1 MILSKNDTTWTERVF
16 EWLTILLAFCLP
28 VYKKIM
34 PLIIL
39 LWIISSMTR
48 ATWRHIKPGAATV
61 LTIGVYYLM
70 NVLWIFK
77 GFFREEALFNLE
89 VKASFLIFP
98 LVFLFHRQIPVLLRM
113 RALLA
118 FVWGSL
124 SFIVGSLAY
133 AVFDFSSSLD
143 PLAFTYS
150 KLALWFHPTY
160 LATYLAFS
168 LLITG
173 WLDVKGVH
181 LWGSRKFHH
190 FVEII
195 MVLYIGLLASK
206 AGYLS
211 AMLAMLFV
219 GLFWYRRRRTSFAT
233 VYLVVGTMLLSATV
247 YFSPKSQSRFKEMVS
262 APATDQLTE
271 NSKPF
276 ATGSTGMRVVAWK
289 ASLELLMKHPLGVG
303 TGDVT
308 PELVRIYQREGEHK
322 VAEKQLNSHN
332 QFLQAAVAFGWP
344 GVLIVIALMWF
355 ATTHAL
361 RKKDFIFLGLIAIIG
376 MNMLFE
382 SFWELQAGVIFTAF
396 WFCLLTRSE
405 KALPHD

>member
-1 MILSKNDTTWTERVF
+1 MMANKTSTPWNERVF

-39 LWIISSMTR
+39 LWIIFAMTR
-48 ATWRHIKPGAATV
+48 ATWKHLKPGVATV
-61 LTIGVYYLM
+61 AGIGVYYLL
-70 NVLWIFK
+70 NLIWAFH
-77 GFFREEALFNLE
+77 GFFREEAFFSLE

-98 LVFLFHRQIPVLLRM
+98 LVFLFHRPFPMLLRM

-124 SFIVGSLAY
+124 AFVAGSLIWATTEF
-133 AVFDFSSSLD
+133 VTTLD
-143 PLAFTYS
+143 PLVFTYS
-150 KLALWFHPTY
+150 QLALWFHPTY
-160 LATYLAFS
+160 LAVYLSFS

-173 WLDVKGVH
+173 WLDVKSVH

-190 FVEII
+190 FAEIL

-206 AGYLS
+206 AGYIS
-211 AMLAMLFV
+211 AMMAILFV

-233 VYLVVGTMLLSATV
+233 IYVVAGIVLLAATV
-247 YFSPKSQSRFKEMVS
+247 YFSPKSQSRIREMVQT
-262 APATDQLTE
+262 PTE
-271 NSKPF
+271 QPIQKNEKTY
-276 ATGSTGMRVVAWK
+276 ATGSTSMRLVAWS
-289 ASLELLMKHPLGVG
+289 ASLELLMEHPLGVG

-308 PELVRIYQREGEHK
+308 PELVRIYEREGETK

-344 GVLIVIALMWF
+344 GLLTVLAIMLF
-355 ATTHAL
+355 ATRLAL
-361 RKKDFIFLGLIAIIG
+361 KKRDFVFLGLLAIIG
-376 MNMLFE
+376 MNLLFE
-382 SFWELQAGVIFTAF
+382 SFWEVQAGVIFTAF
-396 WFCLLTRSE
+396 WFCLLARSE
-405 KALPHD
+405 KPVMHD